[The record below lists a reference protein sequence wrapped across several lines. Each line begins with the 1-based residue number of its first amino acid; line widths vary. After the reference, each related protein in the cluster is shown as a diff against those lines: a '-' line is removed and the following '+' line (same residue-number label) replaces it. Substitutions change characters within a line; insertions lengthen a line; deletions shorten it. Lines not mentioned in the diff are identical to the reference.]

1 MVMYL
6 VKEICNVNDV
16 YFISVMMKLINHK
29 IYLLYNYCKT
39 LKDNYYSLYKF
50 YMYSA
55 TTLYLQFWNSCKINP
70 NMENYNHL
78 RKLLQQYEVIFLFR

>member
-1 MVMYL
+1 
-6 VKEICNVNDV
+6 
-16 YFISVMMKLINHK
+16 
-29 IYLLYNYCKT
+29 
-39 LKDNYYSLYKF
+39 
-50 YMYSA
+50 MYSA